1 MSIIGLQK
9 ANCKNCYKCVKVCPV
24 KSIKVENEQA
34 KIIDRDCILC
44 GTCLEQCP
52 QNAKTVASDVALVK
66 QMIKSGERVILS
78 IAPSYYGCFDFE
90 DVHQFAGAMKALGF
104 YGVSETAEGA
114 AYVTA
119 EYHRIMQENSMKNII
134 STCCPSVNRLI
145 ELYYPSLVD
154 QMAPVVS
161 PMIAHGRLLKQSYGP
176 RDARRVCR
184 PPALRR
190 RTRPP
195 TSATTTRSTRC

>member
-1 MSIIGLQK
+1 MWRWSK
-9 ANCKNCYKCVKVCPV
+9 KCSRAGRGSSFRLLP
-24 KSIKVENEQA
+24 
-34 KIIDRDCILC
+34 
-44 GTCLEQCP
+44 
-52 QNAKTVASDVALVK
+52 
-66 QMIKSGERVILS
+66 
-78 IAPSYYGCFDFE
+78 YYGCFDFD
-90 DVHQFAGAMKALGF
+90 DVHQFAGALKELGF

-161 PMIAHGRLLKQSYGP
+161 PL
-176 RDARRVCR
+176 
-184 PPALRR
+184 
-190 RTRPP
+190 
-195 TSATTTRSTRC
+195 

>member
-145 ELYYPSLVD
+145 EF
-154 QMAPVVS
+154 
-161 PMIAHGRLLKQSYGP
+161 
-176 RDARRVCR
+176 
-184 PPALRR
+184 
-190 RTRPP
+190 
-195 TSATTTRSTRC
+195 